1 MPPKRPISRRM
12 AVILILRKK
21 VLDGAVGCI
30 HIDATDAPL
39 LSIGTSAS
47 LRKASRDGLLSET
60 RRLDR

>member
-1 MPPKRPISRRM
+1 M

-30 HIDATDAPL
+30 HIDATDALL
-39 LSIGTSAS
+39 LSIGTAAS